1 MQITVRVFKCC
12 CSRFDYLFFFFD
24 RSWHIFYFCLQAI
37 RDIQPYHVTCLHL
50 IGNVPQQRIRNF
62 ICLRIKSKTK
72 KTEER
77 RKKTNKETSNE
88 NKQMTSL
95 FYFIL
100 AFRHCLNFNKL
111 CTFFA
116 LQSAVVCFPS
126 YSSIISL
133 SHHALLG
140 CFSIRL

>member
-12 CSRFDYLFFFFD
+12 CSRFDYLFFF
-24 RSWHIFYFCLQAI
+24 WQKLTHILFLSASDTRHSALS
-37 RDIQPYHVTCLHL
+37 RDLFALNWKRAATTNKKFHL
-50 IGNVPQQRIRNF
+50 F
-62 ICLRIKSKTK
+62 AHKIKNK

-116 LQSAVVCFPS
+116 LLSAVVWFAS